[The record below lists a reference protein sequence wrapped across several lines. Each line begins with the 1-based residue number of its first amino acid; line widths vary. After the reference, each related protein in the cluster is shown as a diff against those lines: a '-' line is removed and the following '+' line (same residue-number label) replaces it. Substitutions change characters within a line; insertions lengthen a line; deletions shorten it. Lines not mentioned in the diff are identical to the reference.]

1 MNFGNA
7 ETAAPAAAPAPAPIA
22 KAAESAPWSDLDEDV
37 AVAEKSFAPAAAPA
51 ADKPSSQRAEDILAM
66 IRNRQK

>member
-1 MNFGNA
+1 MNFNNT
-7 ETAAPAAAPAPAPIA
+7 ESAAPAPATAPA
-22 KAAESAPWSDLDEDV
+22 KAATTPAWSDLEDDV
-37 AVAEKSFAPAAAPA
+37 AVAETAFTPPPAAPA